1 MVMQFV
7 AGIAVALIVG
17 FLMGITVG
25 WGLLP
30 MLVAFG
36 LGLMAYGLT
45 DMQIKKKSGGDNGP
59 R

>member
-1 MVMQFV
+1 MQFV

-36 LGLMAYGLT
+36 LGLMAYGLV
-45 DMQIKKKSGGDNGP
+45 DIQLKKRGGGDGAG
-59 R
+59 

>member
-1 MVMQFV
+1 MQFV
-7 AGIAVALIVG
+7 AGIVTALVVA
-17 FLMGITVG
+17 FLMGLTIG

-36 LGLMAYGLT
+36 LGLMAYGLV
-45 DMQIKKKSGGDNGP
+45 DMRIKKQGGGDEP

>member
-1 MVMQFV
+1 MQFI

-45 DMQIKKKSGGDNGP
+45 DMQMKKKGGGYNGP